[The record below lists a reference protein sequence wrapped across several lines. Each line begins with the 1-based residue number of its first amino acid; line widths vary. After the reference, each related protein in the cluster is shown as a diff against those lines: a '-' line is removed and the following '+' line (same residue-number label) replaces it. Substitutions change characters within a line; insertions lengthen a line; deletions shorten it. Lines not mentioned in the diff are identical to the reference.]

1 MDDGALLL
9 PHGSSDIVDG
19 VFDYAGRPASRSA
32 TGRWISAAFIIWVE
46 IGERF
51 SYYGVS
57 SNLIS
62 YLTGPLRESTATA
75 AAAVNVWS
83 GVASMLPL
91 LGAFIADSYFGRYRT
106 IVGASLLYMLGLS
119 LMTLSSLHSSPC
131 GEAAT
136 TDPADCAPA
145 PGQVVS
151 FYASLYLMAL
161 AQGCHKPCVQA
172 FGADQFD
179 DDHPAERAA
188 KSSFFN
194 WWYFGL
200 IAGVLVAN
208 LLLTY
213 IQDYV
218 SWALGFGI
226 PCLAMAAA
234 LLVFLLGTKTYRL
247 YPLYTNSSTKCPGD
261 GRRGDLKRLL
271 PLLPIWATSLPYAVV
286 FSQSPT
292 LFTKQGATLDRRLG
306 PNFELPAASLQ
317 VCSSVAIITFVVV
330 YDRLLVPL
338 ARRLTK
344 RPSGITMLQ
353 RIGTGMF
360 ISLLSIV
367 VSALVEIK
375 RLEVARESDDGVA
388 PMSMWWLVPQ
398 YALFGVADVFTMIGL
413 QEFFYDQVPEAYRS
427 LGLGLYLSIF
437 GVGSLLSGGLVSA
450 IDKISKMGGG
460 DSWFADDINRG
471 HFDYFYWLLAGLSGV
486 GLVLFL
492 NFAKAYVYKK

>member
-1 MDDGALLL
+1 MDYGALLL
-9 PHGSSDIVDG
+9 PHGSSDVVDG
-19 VFDYAGRPASRSA
+19 AVDYAGRPASRST
-32 TGRWISAAFIIWVE
+32 TGRWISAVFIIWVE

-51 SYYGVS
+51 TYYGVAN
-57 SNLIS
+57 NLIS

-91 LGAFIADSYFGRYRT
+91 LGAFVADSYFGRYWT
-106 IVGASLLYMLGLS
+106 IVGASLLYMSGLS

-145 PGQVVS
+145 AGQVAS

-161 AQGCHKPCVQA
+161 AQGCHKPSVQS

-179 DDHPAERAA
+179 DGHPAERAA

-194 WWYFGL
+194 WWFFGL
-200 IAGVLVAN
+200 SAGILVAN

-226 PCLAMAAA
+226 PCLVMTAA
-234 LLVFLLGTKTYRL
+234 LLLFLLGTKTYRL
-247 YPLYTNSSTKCPGD
+247 YPVRTESSTNCPSD

-271 PLLPIWATSLPYAVV
+271 PLVPIWATLLPYAVV
-286 FSQSPT
+286 FCQSPT
-292 LFTKQGATLDRRLG
+292 LFTKQGASLDRHLG

-317 VCSSVAIITFVVV
+317 VCSSVAIITFVAV

-353 RIGTGMF
+353 RIGAGMF
-360 ISLLSIV
+360 ISLVSIV
-367 VSALVEIK
+367 VSALVEMK
-375 RLEVARESDDGVA
+375 RLEVARESDS
-388 PMSMWWLVPQ
+388 MSVWWLVPQ
-398 YALFGVADVFTMIGL
+398 YALFGVSDVFTMIGL

-437 GVGSLLSGGLVSA
+437 GVGELLSGGLVSA

-471 HFDYFYWLLAGLSGV
+471 HFDYFYWLLAVLSAV
-486 GLVLFL
+486 GLALFL
-492 NFAKAYVYKK
+492 CFAQAYVYKK